1 MNAYQTENVKG
12 RLAIIEIKC
21 PLCDETTR
29 ATLPDNPYERDAE
42 PEIDCEACGGV
53 FKFTDGLLYRPIGY
67 AN

>member
-1 MNAYQTENVKG
+1 MNANQMSNVQG

-29 ATLPDNPYERDAE
+29 ATLPDNPQERGEE
-42 PEIDCEACGGV
+42 PELKCDKCGGT
-53 FKFTDGLLYRPIGY
+53 FKFTAGLLYRPIGY

>member
-1 MNAYQTENVKG
+1 MIANQMENIKG

-29 ATLPDNPYERDAE
+29 ATLPDNPNERETE
-42 PEIDCEACGGV
+42 PEIECEACGEI